1 MPFIRTR
8 AATRLGVAAAAVLTV
23 GGLSAVPAG
32 AAGSHF
38 LAVVSTPQVTLLP
51 QSSGVQA
58 QQYHSV
64 GVSVMSE
71 EAPLSGVEVAVDAS
85 RLAGVAGLSL
95 PGNCRFTDA
104 ARLHA
109 ACSLGSVD
117 GIGQVDVG
125 LRSLPGAKVAAKGSV
140 RFTVTAA
147 NATEDPSGP
156 PTTTTVVVGDGPD
169 LAVLPMPTTLTLAPG
184 RTLTVNPQVTNVG
197 DQDASGITLLFD
209 SLEGDAWS
217 VGGGFG
223 NCRYGADAGTGDP
236 TAVVCHFDTVVKPGE
251 TYQLAT
257 PAPVSAVPQAVDGML
272 MYGWDV
278 TGGAIDSSITGG
290 TPGHGA
296 PLALVPVPASARQTV
311 PHVVPDINYDNNVAV
326 SQLHLVSPDD
336 VAAVAH
342 DVTGTVGRMATTVFG
357 VRNDGTVPTR
367 QMSGSPAG
375 TTAALVAMLPQGV
388 SVVSAP
394 KGCQAEPLDGPP
406 PVAGLTRLRA
416 QAAGD
421 GVPGALYVC
430 LVTRVLRPGAEA
442 DFAFTLKPT
451 RTLHAVPGT
460 VVAVGQ
466 PDDNTPLNNVATFQV
481 TATPA
486 AGSPSASAS
495 PVAHP
500 SASATAAAT
509 ASAAPTAPGGS
520 LAHTG
525 GGDDTLPLA
534 GAGLAA
540 VVLGGAALVLS
551 RRRRNGTVGG
561 SHS

>member
-1 MPFIRTR
+1 M
-8 AATRLGVAAAAVLTV
+8 
-23 GGLSAVPAG
+23 GGLTAVPAG
-32 AAGSHF
+32 AAGAQF
-38 LAVVSTPQVTLLP
+38 VAVVSTPQVTLLP
-51 QSSGVQA
+51 QSSGAQA
-58 QQYHSV
+58 LQYHSV
-64 GVSVMSE
+64 GVSVMAE
-71 EAPLSGVEVAVDAS
+71 QAPLSGVQVAVDAS
-85 RLAGVAGLSL
+85 RVAGVAGLSL

-117 GIGQVDVG
+117 GVGQVEVG

-147 NATEDPSGP
+147 NATEDPSSP

-169 LAVLPMPTTLTLAPG
+169 LAVLPLPTTLSLTPG
-184 RTLTVNPQVTNVG
+184 GTLTVNPQVANVG
-197 DQDASGITLLFD
+197 DRDASGITLLLD
-209 SLEGDAWS
+209 SVEGGAWS

-223 NCRYGADAGTGDP
+223 NCRYGADAGLGAP
-236 TAVVCHFDTVVKPGE
+236 TAVVCHFNTVVKPGE

-257 PAPVSAVPQAVDGML
+257 PAPVSAVSQAPDGVL

-278 TGGAIDSSITGG
+278 TGGQIDSSITGG

-296 PLALVPVPASARQTV
+296 PLALVPVPASARHALPNV
-311 PHVVPDINYDNNVAV
+311 APDINYDNNVAV
-326 SQLHLVSPDD
+326 SQLHLVSADD

-342 DVTGTVGRMATTVFG
+342 DVTGTVGRKVTTVFG

-367 QMSGSPAG
+367 QVPGAPGG
-375 TTAALVAMLPQGV
+375 TTAALLAMLPQGV

-394 KGCQAEPLDGPP
+394 KGCQAESLDGPP
-406 PVAGLTRLRA
+406 PVAALARVRA

-421 GVPGALYVC
+421 GVPGAVYAC
-430 LVTRVLRPGAEA
+430 LVTRALQPGAEA

-451 RTLHAVPGT
+451 RTLHAAQGT

-466 PDDNTPLNNVATFQV
+466 PDDNTPLDNIATFQV

-486 AGSPSASAS
+486 AGTPSASAS

-509 ASAAPTAPGGS
+509 APAAPTGPGGS

-525 GGDDTLPLA
+525 GGDDTLPLV

-540 VVLGGAALVLS
+540 VVLGGAALALT
-551 RRRRNGTVGG
+551 RRRRGGTAGG